1 MGETLVVKPLSG
13 EEIKDQILFDVMK
26 SLEKTC
32 NLADATAY
40 GSYEGEITIRLRLND
55 LGRITADGHVVKVGE
70 REVPAEVPEV
80 VDTINI
86 EAKPPNVVR
95 MEHEQ
100 PETVLTEID
109 GKLVERNVY
118 RKKPQERKQKIV
130 R

>member
-70 REVPAEVPEV
+70 GEVPVEVPETAA
-80 VDTINI
+80 DI
-86 EAKPPNVVR
+86 EIVPQPPNEVR
-95 MEHEQ
+95 VETGQ
-100 PETVLTEID
+100 PVPVLTEVD
-109 GKLVERNVY
+109 GKVVERKVKY
-118 RKKPQERKQKIV
+118 QARKQKIL